1 MPTHIK
7 VVAAQ
12 FNTTSATVRREV
24 LGNVFKTIPHITDL
38 GFTGYGTLG
47 DPLGLI
53 FIQPNGT
60 NATADEAVGL
70 LVQTGNVTGAQAFA
84 FAIDFPS
91 WIEYCNAFLQDPNIA
106 TNVIDPSRMLTSEVL
121 AGKTEE
127 LVSLVFDEFPDLH
140 AGFNFSEFSLL
151 PTYLS

>member
-12 FNTTSATVRREV
+12 YNTTSDAVRRQV
-24 LGNVFKTIPHITDL
+24 LGNAFKTIPRVTDL

-47 DPLGLI
+47 DPIGFI

-70 LVQTGNVTGAQAFA
+70 LIQAGNVTGAQAFA
-84 FAIDFPS
+84 IAIDFPS

-106 TNVIDPSRMLTSEVL
+106 TNVIDPSRLLTPEVL
-121 AGKTEE
+121 QEKTEE
-127 LVSLVFDEFPDLH
+127 LVSIVVDEFPDLH
-140 AGFNFSEFSLL
+140 AGFNFSKLAFRRDLL
-151 PTYLS
+151 D